1 VKRIK
6 SVGLDVPAET
16 IAVAVAEQD
25 GEIRSGRHKNVI
37 LIATNGDE
45 SRTKGEQGRK
55 TLGGKSNRAE
65 IKGVNVSSTSPDV
78 GRFS

>member
-1 VKRIK
+1 MKRIE

-45 SRTKGEQGRK
+45 SRTKGEQRRRK
-55 TLGGKSNRAE
+55 
-65 IKGVNVSSTSPDV
+65 
-78 GRFS
+78 